1 LKDRKEED
9 QVKMNAE
16 AWDIWLPK
24 YIDRLTKEVEGKIDE
39 EINHHVVIASPIY
52 FCLFTNCNLIVVKI
66 TR

>member
-24 YIDRLTKEVEGKIDE
+24 YIDRLTKEVEGKIDLPVANSE
-39 EINHHVVIASPIY
+39 R
-52 FCLFTNCNLIVVKI
+52 VKVMNANNP
-66 TR
+66 R